1 MCLEPKVK
9 HCFEILLNPEHVI
22 DLSKDELV
30 HLPARWGLGEAAWG
44 LLRDYPSLIP
54 SSEELLPRGS
64 VDPHRQISLD
74 LLPR

>member
-1 MCLEPKVK
+1 MWLEPKVK
-9 HCFEILLNPEHVI
+9 HCFEILLNPERAI
-22 DLSKDELV
+22 DLSKDERV
-30 HLPARWGLGEAAWG
+30 HLPPPWGLGEAAWG
-44 LLRDYPSLIP
+44 LLWGYPSLIQ